1 MYGAWA
7 KNIIIPNFSSII
19 IPKTLKNLIA
29 QVNFTVQI
37 LNKAGH
43 ITRLFKSFL
52 QVFDFQFNTWLI
64 PYCKH

>member
-43 ITRLFKSFL
+43 M
-52 QVFDFQFNTWLI
+52 
-64 PYCKH
+64 CG